1 MFLPASKHV
10 NWLNIMAIDLIM
22 IIQFTDRIKMTNLFI
37 MGFIAFGTIKK
48 KIKVK
53 LSSIIN

>member
-1 MFLPASKHV
+1 
-10 NWLNIMAIDLIM
+10 MAIDLIM